1 MGATQ
6 MSIPTVRRGMLPLRH
21 LRAIRRDEAKPYRL
35 CPRAAAVAL
44 DGRSGHHGPIAKNR
58 VCG

>member
-1 MGATQ
+1 